1 METICLIII
10 IIKKDVENIN
20 FEEFKKILKKMWD
33 NGDQVKQL
41 QTAFEMLDTKNNGFL
56 TVDQLKKIL
65 LNLGEK
71 IDEEDFKELLKSV
84 TVQPDGTIN
93 NEGTFKCFY
102 YKLLTFIF
110 IYI

>member
-1 METICLIII
+1 
-10 IIKKDVENIN
+10 
-20 FEEFKKILKKMWD
+20 MWD
-33 NGDQVKQL
+33 NNDQVKVL
-41 QTAFEMLDTKNNGFL
+41 HTAFEMLDPKNNGFM

-93 NEGTFKCFY
+93 NEGFY
-102 YKLLTFIF
+102 IK
-110 IYI
+110 